1 MVVLVFLCVC
11 VFVVGYDMC
20 SGHGELQARLIEN
33 VLKVGERERVSTST
47 TRKGRGAGQWVVG
60 FLAII
65 DAMRIS

>member
-1 MVVLVFLCVC
+1 M
-11 VFVVGYDMC
+11 Y

>member
-33 VLKVGERERVSTST
+33 VLERERERERES
-47 TRKGRGAGQWVVG
+47 
-60 FLAII
+60 LNIYH
-65 DAMRIS
+65 